1 VQCPREQFAVVKS
14 CERVHIVIDIVPH
27 PCFSFRL
34 QPVAPE
40 AAQLKL
46 RDRCLGWS
54 IGTTKA
60 LRDVLQASSLVR
72 AHDP

>member
-1 VQCPREQFAVVKS
+1 MQCPREQFAFVKI
-14 CERVHIVIDIVPH
+14 CERVHIVID

-60 LRDVLQASSLVR
+60 LRDVSQASSLVR